1 MRRVSKKNKK
11 AKTESKVPAS
21 INPVNTQPPAA
32 PRRNLDIFLVVVL
45 LVAIVIRFIN
55 LGKAE
60 LWQDELGF
68 LIYAQTKL
76 SLGEVLRNSW
86 GLILSIGQM
95 PLSFI
100 VFNVCYRI
108 MELAT
113 DTIGPYTPA
122 LARLPA
128 VVFGVAAVWST
139 YRLAVRV
146 LDATAARIVAVVMA
160 VFFFPVYY
168 SREAYVYAQILM
180 LTPLALCA
188 AIEIMFGG
196 IKSVKAY
203 GLFLVCLMAI
213 LYSHLGALM
222 VVVALAVCILVFW
235 ISSMKQKDTAATRAL
250 FNAGLITAAALLFAS
265 PYILRFVLFN
275 KAHTSGSEYSHLVIL
290 NDVIAKLFLGE
301 QLVPNIVSW
310 LFFLMGLLSLL
321 LPGERSRERKL
332 TAWVTIIG
340 LLAITWATQRSQ
352 YLSARYFSPIA
363 PLVLLVMA
371 QGMYQFGVWVAQVI
385 RIPSSKR
392 MAAGVLAAA
401 VPIAIHAFIYL
412 PAMLN
417 LSQKSTPF
425 GAAARWINENLEPGV
440 PYLLESA
447 YEIRWVGQSFPTP
460 NNPPAAPFVHGN
472 ELVTLHQKQIEF
484 MNQFPEAP
492 FIESAHHSWDTP
504 EGLWDWPHKNFARHV
519 IIGDPESTRKLIRMG
534 IYPGFPR
541 EKLSQYSYRID
552 VYYNTLSDRMEKAMQ
567 AGQQVMFGYK
577 DWTFQGQQVSQQETR
592 YFRYGPGHTGNI
604 QLYNLGEQPL
614 SGTLQLTAALPGPQN
629 QSAHLQFRKDTEIL
643 HRVRLPTNKTGGMD
657 VPVGSLSPGENLVN
671 WQRGINE
678 NMGEGMILF
687 DAAWK

>member
-1 MRRVSKKNKK
+1 VSKKNRKQK
-11 AKTESKVPAS
+11 SEIKIPETSEPTRSS
-21 INPVNTQPPAA
+21 SLPV
-32 PRRNLDIFLVVVL
+32 PRRKLDIFLLIIL
-45 LVAIVIRFIN
+45 LVAIAIRFIN

-100 VFNVCYRI
+100 VFNVSYRI
-108 MELAT
+108 MELVT
-113 DTIGPYTPA
+113 ETIGPFTPA
-122 LARLPA
+122 LARFPA
-128 VVFGVAAVWST
+128 VVFGVAAVWSS
-139 YRLAVRV
+139 YKLASRV
-146 LDATAARIVAVVMA
+146 LDVTAARIVAVVMT

-180 LTPLALCA
+180 LTPLALYA
-188 AIEIMFGG
+188 AIEIMFSG

-203 GLFLVCLMAI
+203 GLFLLCLAAI

-222 VVVALAVCILVFW
+222 VVVALALCILIFW
-235 ISSMKQKDTAATRAL
+235 ISSMKQKDKASTKAF
-250 FNAGLITAAALLFAS
+250 FNAGVITAAALLLSS
-265 PYILRFVLFN
+265 PYILRFVFFN
-275 KAHTSGSEYSHLVIL
+275 KAHTSGSEYSHFVII

-301 QLVPNIVSW
+301 QLVPNIISW
-310 LFFLMGLLSLL
+310 AVFAIGLVSLL

-363 PLVLLVMA
+363 PLVLLVMG
-371 QGMYQFGVWVAQVI
+371 QGMYQSGLWLAQI
-385 RIPSSKR
+385 MRIPQAKR
-392 MAAGVLAAA
+392 AAAGVLAAA
-401 VPIAIHAFIYL
+401 VPIAVHAFIYL

-492 FIESAHHSWDTP
+492 FIESAHHNWDTS
-504 EGLWDWPHKNFARHV
+504 EGLWDWPHKNFAQHV
-519 IIGDPESTRKLIRMG
+519 IIGDPESTQKLIRMG

-541 EKLSQYSYRID
+541 EKLSEYSYRID
-552 VYYNTLSDRMEKAMQ
+552 VYYNTLSDRMEKARQ
-567 AGQQVMFGYK
+567 SGQQVLFGYK
-577 DWTFQGQQVSQQETR
+577 DWTFQGQQVSQQETK
-592 YFRYGPGHTGNI
+592 YFRYGPGYTGNI
-604 QLYNLGEQPL
+604 QVFNLGEQPL
-614 SGTLQLTAALPGPQN
+614 AGTLQLTAALPGPQN
-629 QSAHLQFRKDTEIL
+629 QSAHLQFRKDNEIL
-643 HRVRLPTNKTGGMD
+643 HRVRLLTNKAGGMD
-657 VPVGSLSPGENLVN
+657 VPVATLTPGENLVN

-678 NMGEGMILF
+678 NMGEGLILL
-687 DAAWK
+687 DAGWK